1 MLSAEDIANP
11 ALDDLSVMTYVSS
24 FRTASR
30 KDKGDRLATAVAA
43 VEIKDPEPEPTPE
56 PTPEP
61 VKEKAA
67 GSGLPPPWERA
78 ADWRKYDKE
87 DLGGRCKIKLY
98 FSTTTS
104 SMKTRKSMEE
114 LTRTFAPSLPKQS

>member
-1 MLSAEDIANP
+1 
-11 ALDDLSVMTYVSS
+11 MTYVSS

-43 VEIKDPEPEPTPE
+43 VEIKDPEPEPE

-61 VKEKAA
+61 VKEKAT
-67 GSGLPPPWERA
+67 LPPPWERA

>member
-24 FRTASR
+24 FRTATR
-30 KDKGDRLATAVAA
+30 KGNADQLAPAMAA
-43 VEIKDPEPEPTPE
+43 VEVKDEPEPEPE
-56 PTPEP
+56 PEP
-61 VKEKAA
+61 VKEKAV
-67 GSGLPPPWERA
+67 GKQQPPPWERA
-78 ADWRKYDKE
+78 NDWRKYDKE

-104 SMKTRKSMEE
+104 SMKTRKNMEE
-114 LTRTFAPSLPKQS
+114 LTRALAAVSA